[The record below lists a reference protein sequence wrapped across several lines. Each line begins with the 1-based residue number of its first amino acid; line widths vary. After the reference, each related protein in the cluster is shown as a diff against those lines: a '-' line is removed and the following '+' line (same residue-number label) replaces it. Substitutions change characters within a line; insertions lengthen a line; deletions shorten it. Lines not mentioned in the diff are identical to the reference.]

1 LRGDPRETYLCVGKA
16 PERRREDGGM
26 RRPGVGAERLVGLF
40 LIGAIGFSPPILTLF
55 DKPILVAGIPL
66 LYLYLFALWIVLIAL
81 ASIVVTQLAPADD
94 PRRDADDRE
103 HKPDTAA
110 NDGA

>member
-1 LRGDPRETYLCVGKA
+1 
-16 PERRREDGGM
+16 M

-55 DKPILVAGIPL
+55 DKPVLVAGIPL
-66 LYLYLFALWIVLIAL
+66 LYLYLFVFWIVLIAL
-81 ASIVVTQLAPADD
+81 ASIVVTQLAPSDD
-94 PRRDADDRE
+94 SPRDEDRRERDRTA
-103 HKPDTAA
+103 KPPSTA

>member
-1 LRGDPRETYLCVGKA
+1 
-16 PERRREDGGM
+16 M

-55 DKPILVAGIPL
+55 DKPILVAGIPR
-66 LYLYLFALWIVLIAL
+66 LYFFLFVFWVALITL
-81 ASIVVTQLAPADD
+81 AAIVVTQLAPADEPPPRED
-94 PRRDADDRE
+94 DRRDRPADAAPGPAAR
-103 HKPDTAA
+103 PTTA